1 MCQGVLF
8 AEYAISIIING
19 GYLLMEKM
27 DIFALVDELQEVIE
41 MSPTKGFSKNKLV
54 DQKIVMEII
63 EDIKTALHEE
73 LDFAKKVASER
84 DQILRSADI
93 QAEEIVRR
101 AKKEAEAM
109 VKQEEVT
116 KMAYEKANKV
126 MENSRTR
133 AEEIKKMANTYAE
146 EVLDEL
152 EKYYRE
158 SMDLIGENKAR
169 LYAKAKTEE
178 QKQADN

>member
-1 MCQGVLF
+1 M
-8 AEYAISIIING
+8 
-19 GYLLMEKM
+19 
-27 DIFALVDELQEVIE
+27 
-41 MSPTKGFSKNKLV
+41 
-54 DQKIVMEII
+54 
-63 EDIKTALHEE
+63 
-73 LDFAKKVASER
+73 
-84 DQILRSADI
+84 
-93 QAEEIVRR
+93 RR